1 MRLDKFLK
9 ISCIF
14 ATRSSAE
21 KSIIQGNVLLNN
33 LKSKP
38 SSNIKTGDNL
48 TIISPFKKINYE
60 VIKIYEKNVSKKE
73 AKEMLNFIGEEKF
86 EFL

>member
-14 ATRSSAE
+14 VTRSSAE

-38 SSNIKTGDNL
+38 SSNVKIGDDL
-48 TIISPFKKINYE
+48 TIISPFKKINYK
-60 VIKIYEKNVSKKE
+60 VLKIYEKNVSKKE
-73 AKEMLNFIGEEKF
+73 AKEMLSFDGEEKF
-86 EFL
+86 EF

>member
-21 KSIIQGNVLLNN
+21 KSIIQGNVLLNK

-38 SSNIKTGDNL
+38 SSNVKIGDIL
-48 TIISPFKKINYE
+48 TIISPFKKTEYE
-60 VIKIYEKNVSKKE
+60 ILKIYEKNVSKKE
-73 AKEMLNFIGEEKF
+73 AKEMLSLIGEENI
-86 EFL
+86 EF